1 MSFRVVLENSN
12 LGRHRLC
19 IFHLPPRI
27 RAELVE
33 LMPAELATTRLAIQM
48 ISFSY
53 KGMKVVTIPGEKP
66 AGFGS
71 LTWLFSLW
79 KLALFRLNSHSRM
92 TNATKLTEIGA
103 VFIRK
108 RMLEHMIE
116 AVLQLLPHD
125 ATKCVIHPRKC
136 SNYK

>member
-1 MSFRVVLENSN
+1 
-12 LGRHRLC
+12 
-19 IFHLPPRI
+19 
-27 RAELVE
+27 
-33 LMPAELATTRLAIQM
+33 MPAELATTRLAIQM

-92 TNATKLTEIGA
+92 TNATKLTEIG
-103 VFIRK
+103 VRSF
-108 RMLEHMIE
+108 RMPEAPGILLSTGALHMKTV
-116 AVLQLLPHD
+116 ASTPH
-125 ATKCVIHPRKC
+125 
-136 SNYK
+136 